1 MAKKTWIPPRFKN
14 ELHCGIVAGGR
25 GVESCVAARAR
36 YSWLDYNV
44 VQLAIAGNVRIYF
57 VNG

>member
-1 MAKKTWIPPRFKN
+1 MSQPALDT
-14 ELHCGIVAGGR
+14 HG
-25 GVESCVAARAR
+25 
-36 YSWLDYNV
+36 LDYNV